1 MSEKAILFDTSRCSA
16 CRGCQVACKCWNEL
30 PSTIELNGN
39 PRTGSYQ
46 SPADLNGTTR
56 LIITFNEEEGGPRGE
71 KWAFGRRSCQ
81 HCTDAP
87 CATICPAGAI
97 YQHEETGFVT
107 VDDSKCIGCQYCST
121 ACPFDVP
128 HYSEGLRTTVNKCT
142 ACIDRIVAASSL
154 AMAGS
159 APAAY
164 LEDLADLL
172 GDDGMTEDQARVGAL
187 VASLALRFQ
196 LEAPAQAVSRAL
208 GEAGCTEPHPLR
220 CPVCGGAPSAARVGG
235 QNSTQGRGKTLWCA
249 QCGTT
254 WEFDRVRCARCG
266 THNQGHLHYF
276 NVEGDDAHRIA
287 TCEECGGYVRTTYAD
302 DALAPFSFEVEDVV
316 MARLDAIAAN
326 PAFAGGDATRS

>member
-1 MSEKAILFDTSRCSA
+1 MNLKQIDAAIRA
-16 CRGCQVACKCWNEL
+16 
-30 PSTIELNGN
+30 
-39 PRTGSYQ
+39 YQ
-46 SPADLNGTTR
+46 GT
-56 LIITFNEEEGGPRGE
+56 LEEGDVARLDFFRELWGKLAEQAANGGVAEGSTETDGASDGVEPYVGAPASKRRTWSAAGE
-71 KWAFGRRSCQ
+71 AVSSHAPASVDAAAFAAALDAACACVVEKGGFAEGVNEALARTKW
-81 HCTDAP
+81 
-87 CATICPAGAI
+87 
-97 YQHEETGFVT
+97 
-107 VDDSKCIGCQYCST
+107 
-121 ACPFDVP
+121 
-128 HYSEGLRTTVNKCT
+128 
-142 ACIDRIVAASSL
+142 DRIVAASSL
-154 AMAGS
+154 DMAGS
-159 APAAY
+159 DPAAY

-172 GDDGMTEDQARVGAL
+172 VDDGMTEDQARVGAL
-187 VASLALRFQ
+187 VASLALRCQ
-196 LEAPAQAVSRAL
+196 LEAPAQAVSQAL

-316 MARLDAIAAN
+316 MARLAAIAAN
-326 PAFAGGDATRS
+326 PAYSGGVAAHS